1 MTKDKMA
8 KALSEFLVKRK
19 VDTISLSDYK
29 GLGNDVPVKDY
40 LLRRAFGSWSRVLSA
55 MQKRYP
61 IDLETLL
68 APAPAPAPKPAPKKV
83 TPKKTV
89 VKPKV
94 EKKDVK

>member
-1 MTKDKMA
+1 MTKDMMA

-40 LLRRAFGSWSRVLSA
+40 LLRRAFGSWTRVLSA

-61 IDLETLL
+61 IDLETLV
-68 APAPAPAPKPAPKKV
+68 APAPAPKPAPKV
-83 TPKKTV
+83 TPKKVTTKV
-89 VKPKV
+89 TKV
-94 EKKDVK
+94 EKEDVK